1 LSNPRHSRFT
11 WDAHLRYEPTTSSG
25 QFWRA
30 DIADWRED
38 QSQQTHPAL
47 SFHFVSQTPQCDAT
61 PGLHRSVSRSPS
73 GVQSSITAAS
83 FKKNEQCDGGRAPL
97 LAREEGNP
105 LAVGTTPGGGGVPG
119 AAGVG
124 DPLADHARTGG
135 VAVTR
140 SHNAAAAKSK
150 LSVETPNWTPGQ
162 PRRGA
167 LLPIHSTIW
176 HSTIWQAR
184 NRNASIR
191 KTFTRRLPT
200 NAKSLVRPRHRQ
212 DQLANEQRLSFQ
224 SPTNHATAVASGQ
237 ATETLGNPSAF
248 TGLSGDDIS
257 ENTHCVGSPGVAL

>member
-1 LSNPRHSRFT
+1 VRRGTRTAL
-11 WDAHLRYEPTTSSG
+11 G
-25 QFWRA
+25 QR
-30 DIADWRED
+30 
-38 QSQQTHPAL
+38 
-47 SFHFVSQTPQCDAT
+47 
-61 PGLHRSVSRSPS
+61 GGKPS
-73 GVQSSITAAS
+73 GSWDDAR
-83 FKKNEQCDGGRAPL
+83 GRRGPWG
-97 LAREEGNP
+97 RRG
-105 LAVGTTPGGGGVPG
+105 
-119 AAGVG
+119 G

-140 SHNAAAAKSK
+140 SHNVAAAKSK

-167 LLPIHSTIW
+167 LLPIHSTIWHSTIW

-248 TGLSGDDIS
+248 TGLSGDGIS